1 MLGIPFA
8 AGTEAPLS
16 SVMGKQRCR
25 RIESTY
31 PIVSPQQNR
40 ISPYRSSKG
49 KDQPQGG
56 SIAVRVR
63 DRRGSQGRS
72 VMERIRSA
80 TNRGQQDT
88 FGNCWCGD
96 WGIARCGNG
105 RRGWADWCFDWR
117 ADRIAHC
124 ITKADAK
131 MMQYLVYLKPY
142 LNEPSVTLILTTR
155 WTRLGLD

>member
-25 RIESTY
+25 RMESTY

-49 KDQPQGG
+49 EDQPQGG

-72 VMERIRSA
+72 VMERIGVA
-80 TNRGQQDT
+80 TSLRR
-88 FGNCWCGD
+88 
-96 WGIARCGNG
+96 ANG
-105 RRGWADWCFDWR
+105 LTSGWSFVTR
-117 ADRIAHC
+117 E
-124 ITKADAK
+124 
-131 MMQYLVYLKPY
+131 LV
-142 LNEPSVTLILTTR
+142 EPS
-155 WTRLGLD
+155 